1 VSVLEKIIEKK
12 RERLAQSKSAVSM
25 NELRRRIEDADPPGD
40 FKGAISRDGGIKL
53 IAELK
58 KASPSK
64 GLIREDFNPREIAR
78 IYDGHAAA
86 ISVLTEEDFF
96 QGDIKYIKEV
106 KGVSERPVL
115 RKDFIFDEYQ
125 IYESRAA
132 GADAML
138 LIETALETS
147 QAREYLHMARELG
160 MSVLFEVHDIS
171 ELERALRVEADII
184 GINNRDLKTLSID
197 METTFELI
205 REMPGGKT
213 VVSESGI
220 ETREDVARLQEAGVD
235 AVLVGTAIMKEK
247 DIEKK
252 IKELIN
258 G

>member
-1 VSVLEKIIEKK
+1 MLERIIEKK
-12 RERLAQSKSAVSM
+12 RERLAYSKSSVSV
-25 NELRRRIEDADPPGD
+25 NELKRKIEAADSPRD
-40 FKGAISRDGGIKL
+40 FHGAIRRDGGDIKL

-78 IYDGHAAA
+78 IYDRHADA

-96 QGDIKYIKEV
+96 QGDLTYIEEV
-106 KGVSERPVL
+106 KGVTERPVL

-132 GADAML
+132 GADAIL
-138 LIETALETS
+138 LIETVLDTA
-147 QAREYLHMARELG
+147 QADEYLHMARELG
-160 MSVLFEVHDIS
+160 MAVLFEVHDMK
-171 ELERALRVEADII
+171 ELDRALRVEADII
-184 GINNRDLKTLSID
+184 GINNRDLKTLNID
-197 METTFELI
+197 METTFLLK

-220 ETREDVARLQEAGVD
+220 EAREDVARLKEAGVD
-235 AVLVGTAIMKEK
+235 AMLIGTAIMKAM
-247 DIEKK
+247 DMEKK